1 MVRTT
6 VLDSSLLDRQIA
18 YRRYTA
24 VMATRARTVSLW
36 VISTLST
43 LAIACSGQ
51 VLQNPKAN
59 TAAAAGV
66 AAATAAAITL
76 AVPDFAAQRAASA
89 EQAGRPT
96 ERGPAPSGRR
106 ETAPADVLDRLD
118 EAESNAR
125 PTRAPVEQPRAAT
138 PR

>member
-1 MVRTT
+1 M
-6 VLDSSLLDRQIA
+6 LDSSLLDRQIA
-18 YRRYTA
+18 YRRYTTA
-24 VMATRARTVSLW
+24 MATRARTVSLW
-36 VISTLST
+36 VIST

-59 TAAAAGV
+59 TAAVAGV

-76 AVPDFAAQRAASA
+76 AVPDFAAQRATAA